1 MRRSGWEEP
10 LEPLP
15 LGVGEI
21 AWIEWRHA
29 VQRRSCRP
37 CPSLQN
43 TLLYLKGTN
52 WPIQSGR
59 SLWEGMERGELGH
72 ALERESSLLR

>member
-10 LEPLP
+10 LEPVP

-21 AWIEWRHA
+21 AWREWRHA
-29 VQRRSCRP
+29 VQRRSCRL

-43 TLLYLKGTN
+43 TLSELVAGLAPLVAPGKGEDLG
-52 WPIQSGR
+52 GR
-59 SLWEGMERGELGH
+59 D
-72 ALERESSLLR
+72 REQQKRFHRAFIP